1 MIGRIYHFSL
11 ITYRHSLS
19 DEPITK
25 TFRDESLQSKE
36 EKEFF
41 DNSYFYDLIKQGVS
55 LIVIDPQADDKVIGM
70 RVSGCCKR
78 LVIFRSPLFHSLAQV

>member
-1 MIGRIYHFSL
+1 MMLMIGRIYHFSP
-11 ITYRHSLS
+11 ITNRHSLS

-55 LIVIDPQADDKVIGM
+55 LIVTDPDVNNKVIGM
-70 RVSGCCKR
+70 RISGCFER
-78 LVIFRSPLFHSLAQV
+78 LTP